1 MTYAVVS
8 NGLMPSDIM
17 NVDVVFVPSSEL
29 NAIRNAV
36 AQTVQT
42 MAFALHL
49 Q

>member
-1 MTYAVVS
+1 
-8 NGLMPSDIM
+8 MPSDIM

-29 NAIRNAV
+29 PNIRNAV

-49 Q
+49 QYDEEPKF